1 MSYSIGMIWEVRQ
14 EAMDEVEGRAH
25 YRERARAGVTATLV
39 YDLGVSGSR
48 VRAPSLHRPPIMRAP
63 SRGTTC
69 SS

>member
-1 MSYSIGMIWEVRQ
+1 
-14 EAMDEVEGRAH
+14 MDEVEGRAH

-48 VRAPSLHRPPIMRAP
+48 ARAPSLHRLQVMRAP